1 MFPALTLT
9 RSRASTTSSTST
21 NSPPPTTI
29 SPFFSTSLKSTLSP
43 PTTTTTLSPTDY
55 FSFSPSSSGFFSPSS
70 PGNLTTAYPSWP
82 QRASLSLV
90 LSPPSNPNDSI
101 HSPTRAVSPGYC
113 YNDTYTCPTSYISD
127 EDLLDLAGWGLSCA
141 DEHNDDAE
149 AEGLGISWS
158 ATRQPEVVVGEERR
172 RRNPRAGPMAR
183 LGGRRER
190 SRSVKKAKGRLGPIA
205 E

>member
-1 MFPALTLT
+1 MFPTLTLT
-9 RSRASTTSSTST
+9 RSRASTSSSTSS

-29 SPFFSTSLKSTLSP
+29 SPFFATSLKSSLSP
-43 PTTTTTLSPTDY
+43 PTTTTTTSPTDY
-55 FSFSPSSSGFFSPSS
+55 FSFSPSSGFFSPSS

-90 LSPPSNPNDSI
+90 LSPRSNPNVSI
-101 HSPTRAVSPGYC
+101 HSPTRAASPGFH
-113 YNDTYTCPTSYISD
+113 YNDAYTCPTSYISD

-141 DEHNDDAE
+141 DENAPDAD

-172 RRNPRAGPMAR
+172 RRNARVGPAAR

-190 SRSVKKAKGRLGPIA
+190 SRSVKKAKGGLGPIA